1 VIRRLTIAAP
11 YLLAACLT
19 MGGAPS
25 RPRADALPYYVD
37 STRTPR
43 WDVEPGAHRVADF
56 ALVDQEGRAV
66 TARSLA
72 GKVYVASFFY
82 TTCRSLCPTVR
93 SELATVRDAFRGD
106 TSVAILSHT
115 VTPEADGVAALA
127 HYARLNNI
135 GGGWHLLTGPRATIE
150 RLTRASYFVEL
161 ADTTGNTLG
170 ALRHTETLVLV
181 DGDGHVR
188 GMYEGSLAYEVS
200 QLIADMRRLR
210 QPAR

>member
-1 VIRRLTIAAP
+1 VIRRLTIAAC
-11 YLLAACLT
+11 AACLT
-19 MGGAPS
+19 MGGAPG
-25 RPRADALPYYVD
+25 RPHADALPYYVD
-37 STRTPR
+37 ATRTPR
-43 WDVEPGAHRVADF
+43 WDVAPARAPRVADF
-56 ALVDQEGRAV
+56 ALVDQGGRTV

-106 TSVAILSHT
+106 TSVVILSHT
-115 VTPEADGVAALA
+115 VTPEADDVPALA
-127 HYARLNNI
+127 HYARLNDI

-150 RLTRASYFVEL
+150 RLARASYFVEL

-181 DGDGHVR
+181 DGGGHVR
-188 GMYEGSLAYEVS
+188 GMYEGSLAYDVS
-200 QLIADMRRLR
+200 QLVADIRRLR
-210 QPAR
+210 AHD